1 MGDVSAQSR
10 PNIDQ
15 IRSTFHLASCL
26 FILFFLF
33 LFNVDPMIWKS
44 VLMVP
49 SSHRHHR
56 YYPLRLRFW
65 HWCANI
71 REKYDFSF
79 PLPLCDLLSKTF
91 IFRRNFR
98 EKSQTTLNLIL
109 KIHFDEM
116 VPPTGWHW
124 KMMERELKTTDFRLN
139 THILY
144 IWNIYSDDIWV
155 LCIPS
160 GHTNRRAVENRTTDT
175 QLKFIVILFGTRMN
189 IWNPIGKKAEIAH
202 CLELSNEICY
212 INIIQFG
219 VKNKNNSLWIDNMA
233 LENTLASRYGLFDE
247 IFVVYLRLKTMV
259 CRILHLSQ
267 YHWFCSSG
275 AFLIR
280 YYDSRKNPQCQNLE
294 KKLAKTN
301 K

>member
-71 REKYDFSF
+71 CEKYDFSF

-91 IFRRNFR
+91 IFWRNFR

-116 VPPTGWHW
+116 VPPTG
-124 KMMERELKTTDFRLN
+124 
-139 THILY
+139 
-144 IWNIYSDDIWV
+144 
-155 LCIPS
+155 
-160 GHTNRRAVENRTTDT
+160 
-175 QLKFIVILFGTRMN
+175 
-189 IWNPIGKKAEIAH
+189 
-202 CLELSNEICY
+202 
-212 INIIQFG
+212 
-219 VKNKNNSLWIDNMA
+219 
-233 LENTLASRYGLFDE
+233 
-247 IFVVYLRLKTMV
+247 
-259 CRILHLSQ
+259 
-267 YHWFCSSG
+267 
-275 AFLIR
+275 
-280 YYDSRKNPQCQNLE
+280 
-294 KKLAKTN
+294 
-301 K
+301 